1 MKLAHFPASPRH
13 KVMAI
18 ISLSSNNK
26 NQYRRYPFKQ
36 GTAVVGTNGQTLSDG
51 VIVNCSLTTVY
62 GKHRIYVKQ
71 ICCKNSAVTI
81 TIASALE
88 SDEVLGFFSG
98 LITSDFTTLQ
108 LTAYVRYVSGSI
120 TLGPLEEL
128 TNVSGVI
135 NFNKPS
141 ASNSTELEESVIFCY
156 TPPAVT
162 SIRDKKNNELRGFVN
177 FGVLTNLTKVTNTET
192 KSSNFN
198 ATYPASVYNV
208 ADESSYL
215 GTCSNPIIKN
225 INGVEPFEFVAGT
238 TTVNDGNIYIAG
250 VRPIVFFGYQGDML
264 NDTGVVAIHT
274 EGVTLTS
281 LCALKHNMLPP
292 SDVTGFT
299 LDSHKNEYYSKPAL
313 TATGR
318 PDNYP
323 YEVPDRHASNFN
335 ATLLPE
341 YYYWPQFVKLEYYAS
356 WNLTQP
362 SAPTITAIT
371 PSPES
376 LSVEF
381 TSPQNTAHTTITNYM
396 YSLTSADLLYDGSW
410 FPLEPSSTASPLVI
424 SGFTPNTTVLVKLR
438 CVTASGDTGEASYG
452 VLAATTQ

>member
-1 MKLAHFPASPRH
+1 
-13 KVMAI
+13 MAI

-26 NQYRRYPFKQ
+26 NQFRRFPFKQ
-36 GTAVVGTNGQTLSDG
+36 SAAAIGTNGQTLADG
-51 VIVNCSLTTVY
+51 FIVNCSLTTVY

-71 ICCKNSAVTI
+71 ICCKNSVVTI

-98 LITSDFTTLQ
+98 VVTADFTTLQ
-108 LTAYVRYVSGSI
+108 LTAYTRYISGSI
-120 TLGPLEEL
+120 TLGPLVEI
-128 TNVSGVI
+128 TNVLDVI
-135 NFNKPS
+135 NFTKPS
-141 ASNSTELEESVIFCY
+141 TSNSTEFEESVIFCY

-177 FGVLTNLTKVTNTET
+177 FGVLTNLTKVTNIET
-192 KSSNFN
+192 QSTKFN

-215 GTCSNPIIKN
+215 GTCSNPIIKD
-225 INGVEPFEFVAGT
+225 INGVEPFEFVSGT

-264 NDTGVVAIHT
+264 DDRGVVTIHT
-274 EGVTLTS
+274 EGVTLNS

-292 SDVTGFT
+292 SDVSGFT
-299 LDSHKNEYYSKPAL
+299 LEAYKDQYYSKPAL
-313 TATGR
+313 TATGQ
-318 PDNYP
+318 PGNYP
-323 YEVPDRHASNFN
+323 YEVPDRYESNFN

-341 YYYWPQFVKLEYYAS
+341 YYYWPQFVKLEYYES
-356 WNLTQP
+356 WNLKQP
-362 SAPTITAIT
+362 SAPKITAIT

-381 TSPQNTAHTTITNYM
+381 IEPQNKAHTAITNYM

-410 FPLEPSSTASPLVI
+410 FLSDPATVASPIIITRL
-424 SGFTPNTTVLVKLR
+424 TPNTTVLVKLR
-438 CVTASGDTGEASYG
+438 CVTVSGDIGEASYG
-452 VLAATTQ
+452 VMATTQ